1 MDRVTVDYD
10 AAREAMVEG
19 QVRPADVT
27 RRDIQAAMRA
37 IPRERFVPAALRPI
51 AYADAQPRLAPDR
64 VLLDPRTF
72 AKMLDAAE
80 PKPDDLVLDVGC
92 GYGYSSMVAARVAAA
107 VIALEEN
114 PDLAERAAALL
125 VDLGAENVVLERGPL
140 VEGAAAA
147 GPFDV
152 ILIEGAVATPP
163 SALLDQLK
171 DGGRLIAIWM
181 DGPAGHAR
189 LYRRSGTSISHRRVF
204 DATAPVLPGFDA
216 PPRFTF

>member
-1 MDRVTVDYD
+1 MGDYE

-19 QVRPADVT
+19 QIRPADVT
-27 RRDIQAAMRA
+27 RRDIQAAMLTV
-37 IPRERFVPAALRPI
+37 PRERFVPAELRPI
-51 AYADAQPRLAPDR
+51 AYADAQPRLGAGR

-92 GYGYSSMVAARVAAA
+92 GYGYSSMVIAQVAAA

-114 PDLAERAAALL
+114 ADLADRAAALFAE
-125 VDLGAENVVLERGPL
+125 LGADTVALERGPL
-140 VEGAAAA
+140 ADGAPDA

-152 ILIEGAVATPP
+152 IMVEGAIETPP
-163 SALLDQLK
+163 ARLLDQLK
-171 DGGRLIAIWM
+171 DGGRLVAVWA

-189 LYRRSGTSISHRRVF
+189 LYRRAGSVVSHRRVF
-204 DATAPVLPGFDA
+204 DALAPVLPGFDA
-216 PPRFTF
+216 PKGFSF